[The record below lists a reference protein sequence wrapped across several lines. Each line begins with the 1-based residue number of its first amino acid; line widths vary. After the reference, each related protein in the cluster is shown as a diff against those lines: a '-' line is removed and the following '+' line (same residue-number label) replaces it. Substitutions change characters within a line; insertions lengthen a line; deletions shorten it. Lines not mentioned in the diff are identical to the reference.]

1 MSKPN
6 IHVAVAILLH
16 RNKVLVGWRQAEQ
29 HQGNKYEFPG
39 GKVEQGETPLEACR
53 REVYEEVGVGI
64 SSWNDFDFIRHEYD
78 DVIVNLH
85 LFHAAVPDELLNE
98 IQQPWTWY
106 SREELTE
113 LNFPSANKS
122 IVSRL
127 AWKHQIRISEQLE
140 VCQQLEN
147 DQLLYWRNDVTAESL
162 KQLAELNIEQLPKL
176 IVNMELW
183 KKLNTVQQQSISA
196 VHLKQQ
202 QLMALKKGELKA
214 GKRYIAACH
223 DLISMKHA
231 QHIGCDAVLLSPVCR
246 TATHPDAVPL
256 GWSLFKEYAAQVDIP
271 VFALGGISHNDLIQV
286 QQSGG
291 YGIAGISTFN

>member
-16 RNKVLVGWRQAEQ
+16 RNKVLVGRRQAEQ

-113 LNFPSANKS
+113 LNFPVQIKVLCPDRYGSIKS
-122 IVSRL
+122 EFLNRRKSVS
-127 AWKHQIRISEQLE
+127 KP
-140 VCQQLEN
+140 EN
-147 DQLLYWRNDVTAESL
+147 DQLLSWRNDVTAESL

-176 IVNMELW
+176 IVNMELR

-196 VHLKQQ
+196 IHLKQQ

-231 QHIGCDAVLLSPVCR
+231 QDIGCDAVLLSPVCR
-246 TATHPDAVPL
+246 TATHPDAVPAVV
-256 GWSLFKEYAAQVDIP
+256 SFQRIC
-271 VFALGGISHNDLIQV
+271 ST
-286 QQSGG
+286 GG
-291 YGIAGISTFN
+291 YTCFCTWRHQSQ